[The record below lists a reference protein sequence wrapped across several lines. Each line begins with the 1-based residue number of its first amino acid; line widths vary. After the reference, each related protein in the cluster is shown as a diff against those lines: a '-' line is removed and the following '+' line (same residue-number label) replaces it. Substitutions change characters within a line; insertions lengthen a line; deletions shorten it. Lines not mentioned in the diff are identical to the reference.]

1 MCSWICA
8 VKMDFRVC
16 VEIYSSSVVFNMV
29 SAEP

>member
-1 MCSWICA
+1 
-8 VKMDFRVC
+8 MDFRVC